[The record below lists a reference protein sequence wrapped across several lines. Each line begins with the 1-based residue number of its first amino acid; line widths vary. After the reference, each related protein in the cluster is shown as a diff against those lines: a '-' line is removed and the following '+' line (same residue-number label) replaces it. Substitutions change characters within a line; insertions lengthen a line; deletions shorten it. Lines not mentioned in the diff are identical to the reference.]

1 MGLDQSARDSSGLL
15 SHQAVAPRRDDDVP
29 AHRPG
34 LPHAEDLAAVPWP
47 LRLYSFGR
55 AGPSCK
61 RILALQLGHLGD
73 LIITLPALRQLRAVF
88 PDSHI
93 TLVAGAWNRSQA
105 EASRLVDRVE
115 SFDFFPEV
123 ARNWDGRSVADL
135 DVFRKVCEG
144 HFDLAVDLRVDFDT
158 RHLLRLVDAG
168 VRAGIGPG
176 ARYPFLDV
184 ALPYDYAERT
194 RSDPTRDV
202 NAVLG
207 PDRFQ
212 SRMPHQGDFRH
223 ETDFTITDT
232 HVIFGPY
239 LSLPA
244 GEYRARFDISL
255 RGSGFGRRPA
265 RVTLDVAQG
274 ASDVLAARLL
284 DAGMIRRGGKHGLDL
299 TFTITDE
306 VTPCEFRVHAA
317 GRPLRAVLGFGG
329 VKLERVGGP
338 PAARVR
344 PADLHVGE
352 LMSLLVQLTADRM
365 APAPACLT
373 ESSATQDHA
382 RLSRAGNS
390 GPVIAIAPA
399 SNSDLRDWPASHFAT
414 LVRLLV
420 ERLDCTVL
428 LLGSRAQAEVTAHI
442 ARDSKVEHGITDLAG
457 RTAWADLP
465 GLLRSA
471 DLVICNNSGIG
482 HLAASLSARTL
493 AIYSASHQPTE
504 WGPRGPLAHAVMAVV
519 PCSPCGL
526 DRLSE
531 CGHGHTCMRELA
543 PEAVC
548 ELAERLLRLPMPAAG
563 TH

>member
-1 MGLDQSARDSSGLL
+1 M
-15 SHQAVAPRRDDDVP
+15 
-29 AHRPG
+29 
-34 LPHAEDLAAVPWP
+34 
-47 LRLYSFGR
+47 
-55 AGPSCK
+55 
-61 RILALQLGHLGD
+61 QLGHLGD
-73 LIITLPALRQLRAVF
+73 FVIALPALRQLRALF
-88 PDSHI
+88 PNSHI
-93 TLVAGAWNRSQA
+93 TLLAGAWNRPQA
-105 EASRLVDRVE
+105 EACRLVDKVE

-135 DVFRKVCEG
+135 QMFRKATEG
-144 HFDLAVDLRVDFDT
+144 YFDVAVDLRVDVDT
-158 RHLLRLVDAG
+158 RHLLQLVDAG

-194 RSDPTRDV
+194 RDRLTRDV

-212 SRMPHQGDFRH
+212 SRMSHQGDFRH
-223 ETDFTITDT
+223 ETDFTVTDT

-244 GEYRARFDISL
+244 GEYRARFDISW
-255 RGSGFGRRPA
+255 RGSGLGRRPA
-265 RVTLDVAQG
+265 RVTLEVAQG
-274 ASDVLAARLL
+274 ASDVLATRLL
-284 DAGMIRRGGKHGLDL
+284 QAGSIRRGGKDKFVLP
-299 TFTITDE
+299 FTIRDE

-317 GRPLRAVLGFGG
+317 GRPWRAVLGFGG

-338 PAARVR
+338 PAARVK

-365 APAPACLT
+365 TPAPACPAET
-373 ESSATQDHA
+373 SATEEDA
-382 RLSRAGNS
+382 RRLRAGNS

-399 SNSDLRDWPASHFAT
+399 SNSDLRDWPANHYAT

-420 ERLDCTVL
+420 ERLDCTVV
-428 LLGSRAQAEVTAHI
+428 LLGSREQAKVTAHV
-442 ARDSKVEHGITDLAG
+442 ARESKVEHRITDLAG
-457 RTAWADLP
+457 RTAWADIP
-465 GLLRSA
+465 GILRSA

-482 HLAASLSARTL
+482 HLAGSLGVRTL
-493 AIYSASHQPTE
+493 AIYSASHQPQE
-504 WGPRGPLAHAVMAVV
+504 WGPRGPMANAVMAVV

-531 CGHGHTCMRELA
+531 CRQGHTCMQDLA
-543 PEAVC
+543 PVAVLR
-548 ELAERLLRLPMPAAG
+548 LAERLVRLPMPPVG